1 MRIIV
6 VIILLAFGFWPS
18 AVNGQQISCT
28 VPEPVEG
35 TTSGQQTS
43 CTVPEP
49 VEGTTSGQHI
59 SCAMPEPVEGTASGA
74 STSSATSFPRTVDG
88 CPLSVDYYEKQIHIA
103 DSLYKNYLPQYNFD
117 EVKAA
122 MKFFDSLRL
131 SKTTDFFNRIFPNRK
146 QKDLCTVP
154 EPVEGTTSGASTSS
168 ASSFPR
174 TVDRCPLSVDFN
186 CAKAHYYHA
195 VGLTERDDIVGACE
209 HYLIALEIMEEDDL
223 IKSLKDTKT
232 QRRKVLRKQRNDE
245 KALCDSATLRL
256 CDYNKEDYEKIRF
269 VALIYTRLGRLFLN
283 ENYCDLAIIKYR
295 KTLEYVE
302 IIDEKPFKA
311 NVLKELG
318 NSYHLSSEPDSALY
332 YYNKSLRYNSALP
345 NKLDVE
351 KSIAQILFDKGEKD
365 TAYLLIKNNLNI
377 IDNENVRYSYYATL
391 GRMCYEDNMYDSAIY
406 YLEKSIESSIYHTKA
421 TSAMQLSAIF
431 DSLGNYEKKSYY
443 DTFVSKISVVNFNKG
458 VESTQ
463 LHTLYIDYSNRK
475 AERERL
481 KLRSNNITAN
491 LFIFMLMIF
500 IFLKFQNKHKKI
512 SSILNDKKLLITQ
525 IVDEI
530 KLKEK
535 HIGDLEFKQKLA
547 DGKIRQ
553 KNNEIK
559 ERDELLIKYRC
570 ELSELKNKLERL
582 KSECSDINK
591 FLQSEVCSSI
601 LNHIDNLSK
610 KNIDSSELEK
620 LTQEQFILL
629 SRSANI
635 YLNNV
640 IDDISN
646 KYPKLKNDDL
656 YYICLVILNLSDKQ
670 ISSLFGV
677 TYNTIKV
684 RKRKICS
691 ILGINNDD
699 LHGFLINI
707 V

>member
-1 MRIIV
+1 MRIILV
-6 VIILLAFGFWPS
+6 FILLAFGFWPS

-35 TTSGQQTS
+35 TTSGQQIS
-43 CTVPEP
+43 CTMPEP
-49 VEGTTSGQHI
+49 VEGTTF
-59 SCAMPEPVEGTASGA
+59 GA
-74 STSSATSFPRTVDG
+74 STSSATSYSRTVDG
-88 CPLSVDYYEKQIHIA
+88 CPLSVDYYESQIRKA

-122 MKFFDSLRL
+122 MEFFDSLRL
-131 SKTTDFFNRIFPNRK
+131 SKTTDFFNRIFSNRK

-174 TVDRCPLSVDFN
+174 TIDRCPLSVDFN

-209 HYLIALEIMEEDDL
+209 HYLIALEIMEEMMAND
-223 IKSLKDTKT
+223 KSLKAKGKKSVDCCPLS
-232 QRRKVLRKQRNDE
+232 VDNP
-245 KALCDSATLRL
+245 
-256 CDYNKEDYEKIRF
+256 EDYEKTRF

-512 SSILNDKKLLITQ
+512 SSILNDKELLITQ